1 MFGSNSNGFITEYGL
16 PLIEMENVEIVNSG
30 NMVLSDVSFTVS
42 KGEFVYLIG
51 KVGSGK
57 SSIIKTIIAELPVK
71 KGKARVGDYILPKI
85 KKRQIP
91 YLRRNIGVVFQDFQL
106 LMDRTVEENLL
117 FVLEATGW
125 NKLSKMKAR
134 SNEVLQMVGLAG
146 KAFSMP
152 HQLSGG
158 EQQRVAIARALL
170 NSPSIILAD
179 EPTGNLDEE
188 TAMDIMNL
196 LYRIHKEQQPAILMV
211 THNKEL
217 YKKFPGK
224 VLVCENKTVSQLNQE
239 VEFSL
244 VDLQQHNE
252 QEYEEQEQ

>member
-1 MFGSNSNGFITEYGL
+1 MFGGSRNGFITEYGL
-16 PLIEMENVEIVNSG
+16 PLIEMEDVEIVN
-30 NMVLSDVSFTVS
+30 NDNLVLSNVSFTVS

-71 KGKARVGDYILPKI
+71 KGKARVGDYLLGKI

-117 FVLEATGW
+117 FVMEATGW
-125 NKLSKMKAR
+125 TKISKMKAR
-134 SNEVLQMVGLAG
+134 SNEVLEMVGMAS

-158 EQQRVAIARALL
+158 EQQRVAIARALI
-170 NSPSIILAD
+170 NNPSIILAD

-188 TAMDIMNL
+188 TASDIMKL
-196 LYRIHKEQQPAILMV
+196 FSKIHTEQQPAILMV

-217 YKKFPGK
+217 YKRFPGR
-224 VLVCENKTVSQLNQE
+224 VLVCEKKTISELDQE
-239 VEFSL
+239 VEFTL
-244 VDLQQHNE
+244 
-252 QEYEEQEQ
+252 